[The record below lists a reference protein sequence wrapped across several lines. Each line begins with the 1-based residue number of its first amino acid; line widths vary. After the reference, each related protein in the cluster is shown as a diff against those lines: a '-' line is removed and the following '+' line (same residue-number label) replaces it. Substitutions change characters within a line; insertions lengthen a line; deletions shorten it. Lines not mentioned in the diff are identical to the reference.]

1 MAGVPTR
8 AAAVVAASSPAHKR
22 RIRPDIT
29 GSFHGG
35 HLPPPLLRYTYRPRI
50 IRPPRPRRRLV
61 MIQRRLTRA
70 LLSIGVAGGLLLGL
84 FGLNLQADNRT
95 DIVVLASEKSFVGPA
110 DDAFFVDLGAIF
122 DGVNL

>member
-1 MAGVPTR
+1 
-8 AAAVVAASSPAHKR
+8 
-22 RIRPDIT
+22 
-29 GSFHGG
+29 
-35 HLPPPLLRYTYRPRI
+35 
-50 IRPPRPRRRLV
+50 

-84 FGLNLQADNRT
+84 FGLNLRADNRT